1 MINIE
6 STYVGCH
13 SRFWALT
20 TPEST
25 SILLYPHLLASSILI
40 FLASAMHPSGQHS
53 PILFLVFLLL
63 FCCGISH

>member
-6 STYVGCH
+6 STYVGRQSC
-13 SRFWALT
+13 FWALT

-40 FLASAMHPSGQHS
+40 SLASVMHPSGQHT
-53 PILFLVFLLL
+53 PILVLVFLLL